1 VESSDGEHGV
11 SGVPVSCSQQPATS
25 SSTIPAS
32 SSTVQAPAVFALD
45 LRSIQLQCGAAGITV
60 REKLSEYERSQM
72 DPHRIRKLLSE
83 KCGCREGCFSKL
95 KPKESQLVQVG
106 RVCPPSNFR
115 YPLPCPTVTLA
126 FLAPSSHSC
135 LAGDLEVL
143 HWWYGHLGDDERI
156 FMFSTLYD
164 YIGRSPSSESGKKQ
178 LRTSWSL
185 CGVTICRLGFR
196 KVIGI
201 GSTKL
206 VKMIHGIPDRR
217 RHYVH
222 QRPSVPKRS
231 ADHRRPRFPEYSGF
245 HSPGPTTL
253 ELGPPQFWPVVHI
266 SHRLVSE

>member
-164 YIGRSPSSESGKKQ
+164 YIGRSPSSESGK
-178 LRTSWSL
+178 
-185 CGVTICRLGFR
+185 
-196 KVIGI
+196 
-201 GSTKL
+201 
-206 VKMIHGIPDRR
+206 
-217 RHYVH
+217 
-222 QRPSVPKRS
+222 
-231 ADHRRPRFPEYSGF
+231 
-245 HSPGPTTL
+245 
-253 ELGPPQFWPVVHI
+253 
-266 SHRLVSE
+266 

>member
-1 VESSDGEHGV
+1 MLSV
-11 SGVPVSCSQQPATS
+11 
-25 SSTIPAS
+25 
-32 SSTVQAPAVFALD
+32 AL
-45 LRSIQLQCGAAGITV
+45 
-60 REKLSEYERSQM
+60 
-72 DPHRIRKLLSE
+72 PHRH
-83 KCGCREGCFSKL
+83 
-95 KPKESQLVQVG
+95 
-106 RVCPPSNFR
+106 
-115 YPLPCPTVTLA
+115 PC
-126 FLAPSSHSC
+126 LAPSSHSC

-143 HWWYGHLGDDERI
+143 NWWYGHLGDDERI

-164 YIGRSPSSESGKKQ
+164 YIGRSPSSESGKQ

-196 KVIGI
+196 KVLGI
-201 GSTKL
+201 GSSKL

-231 ADHRRPRFPEYSGF
+231 ADHRRPRFPDYSGF
-245 HSPGPTTL
+245 LSPGPTTL